1 MEEYSN
7 RKSQIHALSRKLTCA
22 SLSVCVWGG
31 GPVGKKSLVFKN
43 WKSLEKN
50 TERKKERGGGERGVD
65 GETQRGNRKGR
76 RGEETRGRGGG

>member
-50 TERKKERGGGERGVD
+50 TEKEGERG
-65 GETQRGNRKGR
+65 R
-76 RGEETRGRGGG
+76 RERGRWRDTERE